1 MEERPEE
8 FLGDLRLGRQLSTAA
23 QVSAGGMI
31 TVLGLIFM
39 VGGPTVLNIGPAG
52 ALAGLLAGLAMGLTA
67 MNVLELLGGSGEHG
81 GLSHL
86 VQETLGGLAGHL
98 TGWAVLAGEVVLA
111 AGMAKVAASYIN
123 LLLPDLG
130 LPSMWVGVAL
140 FAAIVLFQLLRPAAL
155 QRWLWA
161 AFLLLLAGLVVVV
174 LSTTPNLS
182 LNNLRA
188 GAPIPPGAF
197 LRGTAWLSLMYAG
210 LEIVLSSRRQSTN
223 PSRLAPPALMWTL
236 VFGVG
241 IFLLVDLT
249 LSAFRQAGL
258 ITLETALISLL
269 GRGSLLPSWIPAL
282 VGAAALLLATHRL
295 AITSARQIYSLVRQ
309 GTLPEFLRSL
319 PPLFRV
325 PPLLFLFLL
334 LIGTPAVI
342 WAPTRWLID
351 LPAALFLFSA
361 LMLNLAGIISRRTQ
375 PERRRTFSTPFHP
388 LIPALGMALNLTLL
402 LALPGYPLAVAF
414 LWLVAGALVYL
425 IYGRTH
431 LIDAQEGLLVFGRER
446 SQEKKEGVY
455 RILVPISPGV
465 ERRVTL
471 DVAAAIAGQLG
482 GDIVPL
488 QIITIA
494 DPLAI
499 NEGRR
504 LAQERNTLFQWS
516 VRMASNSGVPIHP
529 ITRLA
534 HSVSRGILDTAAE
547 ENCDL
552 ILMPWRVQDATR
564 DVRMGHV
571 LDPVVRQA
579 PCDVAVIALPAQDT
593 SLEGLAEESTNLR
606 ERPSLKIGRILVPT
620 SGGPHAPLATR
631 LGLVLAKEY
640 GATVE
645 AVYVT
650 HPGAGEQEQQQGK
663 RRIARTLEAMR
674 ERARDIRDK
683 EGGGLELESV
693 PIRSRLVED
702 ESVLDGI
709 VHAGAE
715 VDLVLLGA
723 SEESVIDQMLFGTLP
738 EQVAQRC
745 PTPVMMVKH
754 YRGLPRFWLQR
765 LWDTVYGA
773 LPTLSPAE
781 QVEVYRQVRRGAR
794 PDVDFFVMMGLS
806 AVIATFGL
814 QLGSSA
820 VIIGA
825 MLVAPL
831 FTPILAF
838 SLAIVQGDIRLLR
851 LAVEAALK
859 GIALAVGLSIVL
871 TALSPLRILT
881 PEIMSRIHPN
891 LFDLAVA
898 LASGAAG
905 AYAIAREDVAAALPG
920 VAIAAALIPPLSV
933 AGVGLAIADLS
944 IAGGGG
950 LLFITNLIAITLA
963 GSITLLLL
971 GFRPTERGERAVRLR
986 LGLSASVILLIVIS
1000 IPLALV
1006 FVQTVQESRMR
1017 QSIDRVLTMDL
1028 TSRPGI
1034 SLANFDFET
1043 QGDTVD
1049 VTATVQTQHDLQQ
1062 GTAADLRDSLSQ
1074 ALGRPVSLRIITI
1087 PVVELTVP

>member
-1 MEERPEE
+1 MVERPEE

-23 QVSAGGMI
+23 QISAGGII
-31 TVLGLIFM
+31 TALGLIFM
-39 VGGPTVLNIGPAG
+39 VGGPVVVGIGPAG
-52 ALAGLLAGLAMGLTA
+52 ALASLLAGLAMGLTA

-86 VQETLGGLAGHL
+86 VYETLGGLAGHL
-98 TGWAVLAGEVVLA
+98 TGWAVLAAEIILA
-111 AGMAKVAASYIN
+111 AGLSKVAASYID
-123 LLLPDLG
+123 LLLPGLG
-130 LPSMWVGVAL
+130 VPPPWVAL
-140 FAAIVLFQLLRPAAL
+140 ALFGAIILFQLMRPSAL
-155 QRWLWA
+155 QRWLWPA
-161 AFLLLLAGLVVVV
+161 VLLLLAGLVIVI
-174 LSTTPNLS
+174 LSTIPNLS
-182 LNNLRA
+182 LDSLRA
-188 GAPIPPGAF
+188 GSPIPPGTF
-197 LRGTAWLSLMYAG
+197 LRDAAWLCLVYAS
-210 LEIVLSSRRQSTN
+210 LEIVLSSRRQSTD
-223 PSRLAPPALMWTL
+223 PARLGPPALVWTL
-236 VFGVG
+236 IFGVG
-241 IFLLVDLT
+241 AFLLVDLT
-249 LSAFRQAGL
+249 LGAFRQAGS
-258 ITLETALISLL
+258 ITLETSLVSLL
-269 GRGSLLPSWIPAL
+269 DRGSVLPLWLPAL
-282 VGAAALLLATHRL
+282 LGCAALLLGANRL
-295 AITSARQIYSLVRQ
+295 AIASARQLYALVRQ
-309 GTLPEFLRSL
+309 GTLPEFLRLL

-325 PPLLFLFLL
+325 PPLLFLTLL
-334 LIGTPAVI
+334 LIGIPAVI

-351 LPAALFLFSA
+351 LPAALLLFSA
-361 LMLNLAGIISRRTQ
+361 LMLNLAGIMSRRTQ
-375 PERRRTFSTPFHP
+375 PNRRRTFSPPFHP
-388 LIPALGMALNLTLL
+388 LVPSLAMALNLTLL
-402 LALPGYPLAVAF
+402 LALPGYPT
-414 LWLVAGALVYL
+414 LVAAVWLGVGAVVYL
-425 IYGRTH
+425 LYGRTH
-431 LIDAQEGLLVFGRER
+431 LIDAQEGLLVFGREETHER
-446 SQEKKEGVY
+446 EEGVY

-465 ERRVTL
+465 ERRMTL
-471 DVAAAIAGQLG
+471 DLAAAIAGQLG
-482 GDIVPL
+482 GEIIPL
-488 QIITIA
+488 QVITIA

-516 VRMASNSGVPIHP
+516 VRMSSSSGVPIHP

-547 ENCDL
+547 EGCDL
-552 ILMPWRVQDATR
+552 ILMPWRVHTEER

-579 PCDVAVIALPAQDT
+579 PCDVAVIAIPAQKTPIEALAEDGANVNESP
-593 SLEGLAEESTNLR
+593 SLEIE
-606 ERPSLKIGRILVPT
+606 RILVPT

-650 HPGAGEQEQQQGK
+650 HPEASEQMQQEGQ
-663 RRIARTLEAMR
+663 RQIDRTLEAMR
-674 ERARDIRDK
+674 ERARDMRDK
-683 EGGGLELESV
+683 EGSDLQLEAV
-693 PIRSRLVED
+693 PIRSHLVEA
-702 ESVLDGI
+702 ESVVEGI
-709 VHAGAE
+709 VQAGAE
-715 VDLVLLGA
+715 ADLVLVGA
-723 SEESVIDQMLFGTLP
+723 SEESVIDQVLFGTLP
-738 EQVAQRC
+738 EQVAQQC
-745 PTPVMMVKH
+745 PSPVMMIKH

-765 LWDTVYGA
+765 LWDAVYGA
-773 LPTLSPAE
+773 LPTLTPAE
-781 QVEVYRQVRRGAR
+781 QLEVYRQIRRGAR

-814 QLGSSA
+814 QLGSGA

-905 AYAIAREDVAAALPG
+905 AYAIARKDVAAALPG

-963 GSITLLLL
+963 GSVTLLLL
-971 GFRPTERGERAVRLR
+971 GFRPTEHADRAVRLR
-986 LGLSASVILLIVIS
+986 LGLTASLILLIVIS

-1017 QSIDRVLTMDL
+1017 QTIDRVLTADL
-1028 TSRPGI
+1028 ASRPGI
-1034 SLANFDFET
+1034 TLANFDFQV
-1043 QGDTVD
+1043 QGSTVD
-1049 VTATVQTQHDLQQ
+1049 VSATVQAQHDLQQ
-1062 GTAADLRDSLSQ
+1062 GAAAALRDSLSQ
-1074 ALGRPVSLRIITI
+1074 ALEHPVSLHIITI
-1087 PVVELTVP
+1087 PVVELSVP